1 MSLSLIFLSTVIL
14 CSLSTFF
21 LFWKQNQSSKAPLPT
36 CQTGTLIIAL
46 LSWMMASM
54 ANSGGI
60 DLRSAYEWLRQILAP
75 GWLPFFPQELNQA
88 QVVLKTLFFQ
98 FILAI
103 IWICLLRYDKQTTA
117 KGLGIQAL
125 PYLPIWF
132 ISLAG
137 TLFLANKGLEYF
149 GSSSFLAV
157 DNSLYL
163 LPKTLSLFHLCFLAP
178 LVEEVFFR
186 GWLLT
191 WLSQSL
197 RPWLANII
205 VTIFCVFMALPYGPS
220 NDIFTTLQTAF
231 ETKYLILAFTSMVFG
246 ACYLQ
251 SRSLILVILL
261 HASYNAFTLWI
272 TLFSGLKNG

>member
-1 MSLSLIFLSTVIL
+1 MSTSLIFLSAVIL
-14 CSLSTFF
+14 WSLSTFF
-21 LFWKQNQSSKAPLPT
+21 LFWKQTQSSKAPLPT
-36 CQTGTLIIAL
+36 CQTSTLIIAL
-46 LSWMMASM
+46 LSWLMASM
-54 ANSGGI
+54 ASSGQL
-60 DLRSAYEWLRQILAP
+60 DLKNTYESIRQMLAP

-88 QVVLKTLFFQ
+88 QSVLKTLFFQ

-103 IWICLLRYDKQTTA
+103 IWICLLRYDKQTTS
-117 KGLGIQAL
+117 KGLGIQAI

-132 ISLAG
+132 TSIAG
-137 TLFLANKGLEYF
+137 TLFLIDKSLEYF
-149 GSSSFLAV
+149 GVRLFLV
-157 DNSLYL
+157 NESSLYL
-163 LPKTLSLFHLCFLAP
+163 LPKILSLFQLCFLAP

-205 VTIFCVFMALPYGPS
+205 VTVFCVFMALPSGAS
-220 NDIFTTLQTAF
+220 GDIFTTLKIAI
-231 ETKYLILAFTSMVFG
+231 ETKYIILALTSLIFG

-261 HASYNAFTLWI
+261 HASYNAFTIWL